1 MRRTTTLAVLTTIGL
16 CAGTAPALADDI
28 WGGTNCNQSPSP
40 VCDVSA
46 GIRPDH
52 STGHGHN
59 NPSGNDVSGND
70 VSGDDGFGCRYVP
83 VDGQPPEGQ
92 HKESGGWF
100 MVLCSPDGKD
110 PDSHGPVWI
119 PAGAQRPATPSPEQ
133 VAQIARKRLQ
143 MPRPTISASP
153 GGTQL
158 VNLPTWLWLSNG
170 WTPVSATASVPGVS
184 VTAVAKPVSVTWSM
198 GDGSSVTCATAG
210 TPYTT
215 NRDPKSTS
223 PDCGHT
229 YRKSSAGQPAD
240 AFSVTATV
248 NWTVTWS
255 GAGQTGA
262 FPNMTTSAVAAL
274 RVAESQ
280 GIAAG

>member
-1 MRRTTTLAVLTTIGL
+1 MRRTTTLAVLATVGL
-16 CAGTAPALADDI
+16 CAGTVPAVADDI

-46 GIRPDH
+46 GTRPDH
-52 STGHGHN
+52 STSHGHN
-59 NPSGNDVSGND
+59 NTSGNDA
-70 VSGDDGFGCRYVP
+70 SGDEGFGCRYIP
-83 VDGQPPEGQ
+83 VDGQPPAGQ
-92 HKESGGWF
+92 QKESGGWF

-110 PDSHGPVWI
+110 PDSHGPVWV

-143 MPRPTISASP
+143 MPRPSISASP

-158 VNLPTWLWLSNG
+158 VNLPTWLWLSGG

-184 VTAVAKPVSVTWSM
+184 VTAVAKPVSVDWSM
-198 GDGSSVTCATAG
+198 GDGGSVTCSTSG
-210 TPYTT
+210 TPYTAD
-215 NRDPKSTS
+215 RDPKSIS
-223 PDCGHT
+223 PDCGYT

-255 GAGQTGA
+255 GAGQAGT
-262 FPNMTTSAVAAL
+262 FPNMSTSAVVAL